1 MRIASQATLTLCLGA
16 LTLGL
21 TACGERSEPTG
32 PSVRLYPV
40 TVSDA
45 EDRAT
50 RLGREPRRVV
60 ALTPATADIVRALGA
75 GGRLVGSAP
84 RFFSP
89 AGDLLAAR
97 VRRARPD
104 LVLAA
109 PDTDGV
115 QSRARATGAPVFLA
129 PDGSIEEVEQ
139 AITRIGLLLGRPV
152 QARLAVHRIEVVRA
166 KVARELA
173 DTRPVTVFVDTG
185 FFSTVSDQSLIG
197 DLIRQANGRNVAG
210 STPEAGP
217 FDLVQL
223 AQLNPAVYLATSDS
237 QTTLRDLRHDPR
249 TRRLTA
255 VKTGRFAIVD
265 TRLLEPGPNVGEGL
279 RAIATAL
286 HPDAAR

>member
-1 MRIASQATLTLCLGA
+1 MRIAAQATLTLCIVA

-32 PSVRLYPV
+32 ASVRLYPV

-50 RLGREPRRVV
+50 QLQREPRRVV
-60 ALTPATADIVRALGA
+60 ALTQATADIVRAIGA
-75 GGRLVGSAP
+75 GGRLVGRP
-84 RFFSP
+84 QRFFDP
-89 AGDLLAAR
+89 AGNLLAAR

-109 PDTDGV
+109 PDTDGA
-115 QSRARATGAPVFLA
+115 QSMARATGAPVFLA

-166 KVARELA
+166 KLARDLA
-173 DTRPVTVFVDTG
+173 GTRPVTVFVDTG
-185 FFSTVSDQSLIG
+185 FFSTVPDQSLIG
-197 DLIRQANGRNVAG
+197 DLVRQANGRNVAG
-210 STPEAGP
+210 ATLEGGP

-223 AQLNPAVYLATSDS
+223 AQLDPAVYLATSDS
-237 QTTLRDLRHDPR
+237 ETTLRDLRRDPR
-249 TRRLTA
+249 TRKLTA
-255 VKTGRFAIVD
+255 VRRGRFAIVD
-265 TRLLEPGPNVGEGL
+265 TGLLEPGPNVGEGL
-279 RAIATAL
+279 RAIARAL
-286 HPDAAR
+286 HPDAVR